1 MKVLQY
7 DYFYPLGVIY
17 ELFELINGNEGND
30 EDGCL
35 KISEKNYYAFS
46 SGKITS
52 KNMKKKEL
60 DSFRIIFF
68 GDSHT

>member
-1 MKVLQY
+1 MMRTGALRYQ
-7 DYFYPLGVIY
+7 
-17 ELFELINGNEGND
+17 
-30 EDGCL
+30 
-35 KISEKNYYAFS
+35 KNNTYAFS